1 VSFAVVVL
9 LFRIALVVLLYLFLA
24 QVVRMVYRD
33 LRAAAAAP
41 GPSFSP
47 PVHAGRAVV
56 KLVVLA
62 AGKTAFQVGQ
72 EFRIRN
78 PTLLGRD
85 PADDISVDDDFVSA
99 QHLRLLSGP
108 SGWLAQDLNATNGT
122 RLNGTR
128 LQGAVPLKS
137 GDILDIGRL
146 KLRFVVD
153 R

>member
-41 GPSFSP
+41 GPPLAVP
-47 PVHAGRAVV
+47 PAGRGVAQ
-56 KLVVLA
+56 LVVLA
-62 AGKTAFQVGQ
+62 PGKTTFQVGQ
-72 EFRIRN
+72 EFRLRN
-78 PTLLGRD
+78 PTQLGRD
-85 PADDISVDDDFVSA
+85 PANDISVEDDFVSG
-99 QHLRLLSGP
+99 QHLRLLNSP

-128 LQGAVPLKS
+128 LQGARPLKS
-137 GDILDIGRL
+137 GDILDVGRL